1 MMYEDKYLFFRH
13 ETALLKFRRKRCQAR
28 HETGKELVHAGKN
41 YFKKLYLITIGI
53 IAGAG
58 F

>member
-1 MMYEDKYLFFRH
+1 MEQEKSWFMPEKII
-13 ETALLKFRRKRCQAR
+13 LK
-28 HETGKELVHAGKN
+28 HN
-41 YFKKLYLITIGI
+41 YKKLYLITIGI